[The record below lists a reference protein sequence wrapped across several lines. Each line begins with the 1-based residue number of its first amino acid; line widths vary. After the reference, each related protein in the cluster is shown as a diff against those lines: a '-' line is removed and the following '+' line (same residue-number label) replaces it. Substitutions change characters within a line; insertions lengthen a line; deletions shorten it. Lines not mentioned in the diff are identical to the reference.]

1 MTEEDR
7 EGETVMGVQHRFRAA
22 WLVTMTAVIALSS
35 AALFQLLRSV
45 LSKDLGTQFSRA
57 FFVMEQ
63 ARNALWVAVGFSLLA
78 YVALVSVLVIAVTVY
93 LSHHIAWPLHRLE
106 RFAEGLGR
114 GDLRFSFHLRRHD
127 QLRELTQALD
137 EFRDHAAKE
146 MRAVHHAV
154 ERIERRWADLGAAN
168 PAAHERET
176 ERLLQFL
183 ASEAEMIR
191 KHLHPGRHI

>member
-1 MTEEDR
+1 
-7 EGETVMGVQHRFRAA
+7 MGVHHRFRAA
-22 WLVTMTAVIALSS
+22 WLVTLTAVIALSS
-35 AALFQLLRSV
+35 TALFLLLRGV

-63 ARNALWVAVGFSLLA
+63 ARNALWVAVGFSLIA
-78 YVALVSVLVIAVTVY
+78 YVALVSILVTVVTVY

-137 EFRDHAAKE
+137 EVREHAAHQ
-146 MRAVHHAV
+146 MHAVHHAI
-154 ERIERRWADLGAAN
+154 ERIERRWADLGAVS
-168 PAAHERET
+168 PTEHRGET
-176 ERLLQFL
+176 EKLLHFL
-183 ASEAEMIR
+183 ASEVEVIR
-191 KHLHPGRHI
+191 VHLQPRRHR